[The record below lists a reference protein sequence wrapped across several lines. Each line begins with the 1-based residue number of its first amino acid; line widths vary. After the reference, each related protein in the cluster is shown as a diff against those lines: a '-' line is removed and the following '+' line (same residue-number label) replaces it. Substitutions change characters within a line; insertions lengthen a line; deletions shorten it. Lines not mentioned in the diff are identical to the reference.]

1 MYMAIT
7 IQDQPSTTYVRPAF
21 APIEYLLETDTNLT
35 TAVGFK
41 IICKV
46 YFDPTGANTLIST
59 QQLNIKPL
67 TIQAIFSVQD
77 VVKSYVPITYSI
89 PEGDTVDLI
98 ENPLSDFKVT
108 FQEYYDS
115 SLQGDIEDSNVIAAY
130 AASPKYIQFASNE
143 WQDYQIATS
152 ATEKNFLSG
161 FSNHIPVINAF
172 SAADTFLKV
181 KDTQKLQVQWLQ
193 RSATANLQVWFKT
206 LDASFAQVSLSV
218 LDIGTTNKNY
228 FALDIGRQ
236 EVGAHTWDTPPVWT
250 NAKSFAIGLYDEH
263 TVDMCSNTYL
273 YELDDCDTNYTNYE
287 LHWLNRWGGFDSFV
301 FDGKSDE
308 RTTINKT
315 FAKYATDRI
324 SGSTLSYTTSA
335 QRTRA
340 FHTGTSESYTLNS
353 RLLYDFEVNGLE
365 DLISSPEVYYRA
377 AEGFVSVNVSG
388 NVYEHSKAENGKVF
402 NLSLNMT
409 IDNSDE
415 SQW

>member
-21 APIEYLLETDTNLT
+21 APIEYLLTSTN
-35 TAVGFK
+35 TAQTGFK

-67 TIQAIFSVQD
+67 TTQAIFSVQD

-115 SLQGDIEDSNVIAAY
+115 SLQGSAVASNVIAAY

-152 ATEKNFLSG
+152 AIEKNFLSG

-181 KDTQKLQVQWLQ
+181 KDTQKIQAQWLQ

-206 LDASFAQVSLSV
+206 LDASFATVSLSI
-218 LDIGTTNKNY
+218 LDIGTTNQNY

-236 EVGAHTWDTPPVWT
+236 EVGSHSWDTPPVWT
-250 NAKSFAIGLYDEH
+250 NAKYFVVGLYDES

-273 YELDDCDTNYTNYE
+273 YELDDCNTNYTAYE

-308 RTTINKT
+308 RTSIDKT

-324 SGSTLSYTTSA
+324 SGTTLSYTTSA

-340 FHTGTSESYTLNS
+340 FNTSTSESYSLNS

-377 AEGFVSVNVSG
+377 AEGFVSVNVVG
-388 NVYEHSKAENGKVF
+388 NVYEHSRAENGKVF

-409 IDNSDE
+409 IDNSDKR
-415 SQW
+415 QW

>member
-1 MYMAIT
+1 MAIT

-21 APIEYLLETDTNLT
+21 APIEYLLSSTNASQT
-35 TAVGFK
+35 GFK

-59 QQLNIKPL
+59 QQLNIRPL
-67 TIQAIFSVQD
+67 TTQAVFSVQD

-115 SLQGDIEDSNVIAAY
+115 SLQGSAVASDVIAAY

-143 WQDYQIATS
+143 WQDYQVATS
-152 ATEKNFLSG
+152 AIDKNFLSG

-172 SAADTFLKV
+172 SATDTFLKV
-181 KDTQKLQVQWLQ
+181 KDTQKIQVQWLQ

-206 LDASFAQVSLSV
+206 LDASLAQVSISV
-218 LDIGTTNKNY
+218 LDIGLTNQNY

-236 EVGAHTWDTPPVWT
+236 EVGAHTWNTPPVWT
-250 NAKSFAIGLYDEH
+250 DAKYFAVGLYDES
-263 TVDMCSNTYL
+263 TVEMCSNTYL
-273 YELDDCDTNYTNYE
+273 YELDVCDTNYTPYE

-301 FDGKSDE
+301 FDGKSNQDTE
-308 RTTINKT
+308 INKT
-315 FAKYATDRI
+315 FAKYATNRI
-324 SGSTLSYTTSA
+324 SGTSLVYSTSA

-340 FHTGTSESYTLNS
+340 FHTGTSESYSLNS
-353 RLLYDFEVNGLE
+353 RLLQDFEVNGLE
-365 DLISSPEVYYRA
+365 DLISSPEVYWKSP
-377 AEGFVSVNVSG
+377 EGFVSANVDGS
-388 NVYEHSKAENGKVF
+388 VYKHSRAENGKVF
-402 NLSLNMT
+402 NLALDMT
-409 IDNSDE
+409 INNSDE
-415 SQW
+415 RQW

>member
-1 MYMAIT
+1 MAIT

-21 APIEYLLETDTNLT
+21 APIEYLLKTDTDLT
-35 TAVGFK
+35 IVGGFK

-59 QQLNIKPL
+59 QQISIKPL
-67 TIQAIFSVQD
+67 TTQAIFSVQD

-89 PEGDTVDLI
+89 PGGDTVDLI

-108 FQEYYDS
+108 FQEYYNS
-115 SLQGDIEDSNVIAAY
+115 SLQGSAVASNVIAAY

-143 WQDYQIATS
+143 WQDYQVATS
-152 ATEKNFLSG
+152 AIDKNFLSG

-172 SAADTFLKV
+172 SASDKFLKV
-181 KDTQKLQVQWLQ
+181 KDTQKIQVQWLQ

-206 LDASFAQVSLSV
+206 LDASLAQVSISV
-218 LDIGTTNKNY
+218 LDIGLTNQNY

-250 NAKSFAIGLYDEH
+250 NAKYFAVGLYDES
-263 TVDMCSNTYL
+263 TVEMCSNTYL

-301 FDGKSDE
+301 FDGKGNQNTD
-308 RTTINKT
+308 INKT

-324 SGSTLSYTTSA
+324 SGTTLSYTTSA

-353 RLLYDFEVNGLE
+353 RLLDDFEVNGLE
-365 DLISSPEVYYRA
+365 DLISSPEVYWKSP
-377 AEGFVSVNVSG
+377 EGFVSANVEG
-388 NVYEHSKAENGKVF
+388 KVYQHSKSENGKVF

-415 SQW
+415 RQW

>member
-1 MYMAIT
+1 MAIT

-21 APIEYLLETDTNLT
+21 APIEYLLSSTN
-35 TAVGFK
+35 TAQTGFK

-67 TIQAIFSVQD
+67 TTQAIFSVQD

-98 ENPLSDFKVT
+98 ENPLSEFKVT

-115 SLQGDIEDSNVIAAY
+115 ALQGSPLASNVIAAY
-130 AASPKYIQFASNE
+130 AASPKYMQFASNE
-143 WQDYQIATS
+143 WQDYQVATS
-152 ATEKNFLSG
+152 EIDKNFLSG
-161 FSNHIPVINAF
+161 FSNHIPVINLF

-181 KDTQKLQVQWLQ
+181 KDTQKIQVQWLQ
-193 RSATANLQVWFKT
+193 RSATANFQVWFKT
-206 LDASFAQVSLSV
+206 LDASFATVSLSV
-218 LDIGTTNKNY
+218 LDIGTTNQNY

-236 EVGAHTWDTPPVWT
+236 EVGAHTWNTPPVWT
-250 NAKSFAIGLYDEH
+250 NAKYFAIGLYDEF
-263 TVDMCSNTYL
+263 TVEMCSNTYL

-301 FDGKSDE
+301 FDGKSDQ
-308 RTTINKT
+308 RTSIDKT

-324 SGSTLSYTTSA
+324 SGTTLSYTTSA

-388 NVYEHSKAENGKVF
+388 NVYERSRAENGKVF

-415 SQW
+415 RQW

>member
-1 MYMAIT
+1 MAIT

-21 APIEYLLETDTNLT
+21 APIEYLLKTDTDLT
-35 TAVGFK
+35 IVGGFK

-59 QQLNIKPL
+59 QQISIKPL

-89 PEGDTVDLI
+89 PGGDTVDLI

-108 FQEYYDS
+108 FQEYYNS
-115 SLQGDIEDSNVIAAY
+115 SLQGSAVASNVIAAY

-143 WQDYQIATS
+143 WQDYQVATS
-152 ATEKNFLSG
+152 AIDKNFLSG

-172 SAADTFLKV
+172 SASDKFLKV
-181 KDTQKLQVQWLQ
+181 KDTQKIQVQWLQ

-206 LDASFAQVSLSV
+206 LDASLAQVSISV
-218 LDIGTTNKNY
+218 LDIGLTNQNY

-250 NAKSFAIGLYDEH
+250 NAKYFAVGLYDES
-263 TVDMCSNTYL
+263 TVEMCSNTYL
-273 YELDDCDTNYTNYE
+273 YELDDCDTNYTSYE

-301 FDGKSDE
+301 FDGKSNQNTD
-308 RTTINKT
+308 INKT

-324 SGSTLSYTTSA
+324 SGTTLSYTTSA

-353 RLLYDFEVNGLE
+353 RLLDDFEVNGLE
-365 DLISSPEVYYRA
+365 DLISSPEVYWKSP
-377 AEGFVSVNVSG
+377 EGFVSANVEG
-388 NVYEHSKAENGKVF
+388 KVYQHSKSENGKVF

-415 SQW
+415 RQW